1 MGELEENNLLHRGE
15 SCRSR
20 IVVETV
26 EREGERAGFAI
37 HSRMGGVSIV
47 SRDERRERGIVVRG
61 RGRRKNRQEARFQG
75 DYTAFDPFCLPFSQ
89 LTLESLVKKE
99 FKTL

>member
-1 MGELEENNLLHRGE
+1 MEENNRLHRGE

-26 EREGERAGFAI
+26 ERGERAGFAI

-47 SRDERRERGIVVRG
+47 REERGGER
-61 RGRRKNRQEARFQG
+61 A
-75 DYTAFDPFCLPFSQ
+75 L
-89 LTLESLVKKE
+89 
-99 FKTL
+99 